1 MKQYFGTP
9 LYQWVI
15 LGIGIIVSNIIT
27 DQFVLPWWAKLLV
40 FGAVFFWAVHYTVSP
55 FLPLLCLIL
64 GSNAFFPHKFSTSLL
79 SPQALISKDFK
90 CQS

>member
-15 LGIGIIVSNIIT
+15 LAIGIIVSNIIE

-40 FGAVFFWAVHYTVSP
+40 FVLP
-55 FLPLLCLIL
+55 FKVRL
-64 GSNAFFPHKFSTSLL
+64 FSFIIYIYLFIYIRKS
-79 SPQALISKDFK
+79 SQRKNFR
-90 CQS
+90 

>member
-15 LGIGIIVSNIIT
+15 LAIGIIVSNIIE

-40 FGAVFFWAVHYTVSP
+40 FGRSVRSSLVGQIACFRS
-55 FLPLLCLIL
+55 CLFCYYFYLYIYIRK
-64 GSNAFFPHKFSTSLL
+64 SSQRKNFR
-79 SPQALISKDFK
+79 
-90 CQS
+90 

>member
-15 LGIGIIVSNIIT
+15 LAIGIIVSNIIT

-40 FGAVFFWAVHYTVSP
+40 FGAVFF
-55 FLPLLCLIL
+55 
-64 GSNAFFPHKFSTSLL
+64 STIFICTFIYVKVLKGKTS
-79 SPQALISKDFK
+79 DNE
-90 CQS
+90 